1 MKNLNAKS
9 IIVLTVICL
18 VVSIA
23 LAGVNYAT
31 APIIEEA
38 DAAAAFE
45 ACFKVMP
52 GANDFENVA
61 LPEGLPATVTAVYRE
76 TSGQGYAVKLS
87 TKGYDTGL
95 VILCGISA
103 EGTLT
108 GTTIVSSNETP
119 SIGGQCAKPDYSDQ
133 YKGLG
138 SDLSSVEGVSGA
150 TLTST
155 GYKNA
160 VADALKAFAALEG
173 RQ

>member
-9 IIVLTVICL
+9 IIVLTIICL
-18 VVSIA
+18 VVSVA

-31 APIIEEA
+31 APIIEAA

-45 ACFKVMP
+45 ACFEVMP
-52 GANDFENVA
+52 GASNFENVT
-61 LPEGLPATVTAVYRE
+61 LPEGLPGTVSAVYRE
-76 TSGQGYAVKLS
+76 TSGQGYAVKLT
-87 TKGYDTGL
+87 TKGYETGL

-103 EGTLT
+103 EGKIT

-119 SIGGQCAKPDYSDQ
+119 SIGGQCGKPTYADQ
-133 YKGLG
+133 YLGLG
-138 SDLSSVEGVSGA
+138 NDLSQVEGISGA

-155 GYKNA
+155 AYKNA
-160 VADALKAFAALEG
+160 VADALSAFAKLEG